1 MSKKKTQLYQS
12 FLISIIQ
19 IQKSNL
25 SLKKLIEMKIM
36 TEDKATCQKE
46 YLLQEQDQHW
56 RESKMKLQNGDEV
69 YECIAELKKKADKL

>member
-1 MSKKKTQLYQS
+1 
-12 FLISIIQ
+12 
-19 IQKSNL
+19 
-25 SLKKLIEMKIM
+25 MKIM